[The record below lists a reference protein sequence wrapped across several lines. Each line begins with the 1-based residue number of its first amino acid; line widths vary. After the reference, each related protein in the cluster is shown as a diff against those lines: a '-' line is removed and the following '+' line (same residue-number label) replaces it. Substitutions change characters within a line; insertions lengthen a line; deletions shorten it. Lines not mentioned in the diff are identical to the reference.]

1 MRTYMAKK
9 ENMER
14 KWYHIDADG
23 QILGKLAVA
32 VAKLLMGKNKPIF
45 TPHVDCGDFVIIT
58 NSKKIKVTGNKARDK
73 MYERYSGYPGGRKV
87 HNFEYMIE
95 HKPNE
100 IIRQAVR
107 RMLPKSKLGRHMLDK
122 LKVFKDAGHRH
133 EAQAPETITISDVK

>member
-14 KWYHIDADG
+14 RWYLLDADG
-23 QILGKLAVA
+23 LILGKLAVA

-58 NSKKIKVTGNKARDK
+58 NAKKIKVTGNKARDK

-95 HKPNE
+95 HKPE
-100 IIRQAVR
+100 HVIREAVR
-107 RMLPKSKLGRHMLDK
+107 RMLPKSKLGRNMINK
-122 LKVFKDAGHRH
+122 LKVYKDAEHKH
-133 EAQAPETITISDVK
+133 QAQAPEKITLSDVK